1 VAKQTGI
8 GANLYVD
15 EYDLSGD
22 VGAVG
27 TIGSSR
33 TQLDVTG
40 INKDFMERLPGLGD
54 GQISYTGFY
63 NPAGAHAVLAP
74 IGTAAQHVTVTLG
87 TAVGAGAA
95 SLHGVEVNFDKT
107 RGNDGS
113 LVFSTEALSHAGF
126 GTEWGFLLT
135 AGKATAAGSGTATS
149 TVDNAVATSN
159 GGAAFLHAFSI
170 GSGTATVIVEHS
182 TDNAT
187 FASITGGTFAA
198 FSAATSERITLT
210 GTINRYTRYN
220 ATGTFGTAVFAVNIN
235 RK

>member
-15 EYDLSGD
+15 EFDLSGD

-27 TIGSSR
+27 NIGSSR

-54 GQISYTGFY
+54 GGISYTGFY
-63 NPAGAHAVLAP
+63 NPSGAHSVLAP
-74 IGTAAQHVTVTLG
+74 IGTAAQIVTVTLG
-87 TAVGAGAA
+87 TDVGSGAA

-113 LVFSTEALSHAGF
+113 LVFSTEALSFAGF
-126 GTEWGFLLT
+126 GTEWGFLVT

>member
-27 TIGSSR
+27 NIGMSR

-40 INKDFMERLPGLGD
+40 IDKDHMERLPGLGD
-54 GQISYTGFY
+54 GGISYTGFY
-63 NPAGAHAVLAP
+63 NPSGAHAVLAP
-74 IGTAAQHVTVTLG
+74 IGTAAQIVTVALG

-107 RGNDGS
+107 RGTDGS
-113 LVFSTEALSHAGF
+113 LVFSTEAMSFAGF
-126 GTEWGFLLT
+126 GTEW
-135 AGKATAAGSGTATS
+135 
-149 TVDNAVATSN
+149 
-159 GGAAFLHAFSI
+159 
-170 GSGTATVIVEHS
+170 ATVIVEHS

-187 FASITGGTFAA
+187 FTSITGGTFTA